1 MDDTQKYRDLF
12 FEETDEYLQSLNE
25 NLLILEKDTESPGI
39 IDEIFRSAHTLK
51 GMAATMGYTTM
62 TELTHNMENVLDLFK
77 TGKLKVSSEAV
88 SVIFACLDK
97 LQEIVEDLRA
107 DHYPDYDISEL
118 LFDLSNLANTSTDEP
133 APAEVANHAV
143 EEIETGMAHDEV
155 SEVDAS
161 VLRQAYEKGF
171 RGYSILVKV
180 TESCMLKGARAY
192 LVVNKLE
199 QRGEIIATNPSVE
212 ELEEGNFERIF
223 KLLYVST
230 NDIEEVREAVENVA
244 EIEEVLVKEFKEED
258 LPDVFSVRSVTEP
271 EKAEEEVAPE
281 KPVKKTR
288 TVKKAKEPKGVK
300 EPKEAK
306 PKKVKEPVKG
316 KEPAKVKTEEK
327 HGPSPANQSI
337 RVDLSRLDNFMNL
350 VSELVI
356 YRTRL
361 EELSTQYKA
370 TEINEPLEQ
379 VARITSDLQDLVLKI
394 RMQPVNV
401 VFNRF
406 PRMIRD
412 LTKEL
417 QKDMDLIIEGE
428 ETELDRTVVSE
439 LGEPLVHLIR
449 NAADHGIESTEER
462 LEKGK
467 DPKGT
472 IHLSAYQEGN
482 KVVIKV
488 SDDGKG
494 IDPEKIRE
502 SAIRKGI
509 PTDGLSKAELINL
522 IFNPGFS
529 TNTEVTSIS
538 GRGVGMD
545 VVRSKITSLG
555 GSIDVLSEIDQG
567 TNFVIK
573 LPLTLSIIQA
583 LMVHVSSET
592 FALPLGLIEKV
603 VKVLPGDIKDSHNG
617 EVYIYREKVIPVL
630 RVNEALGL
638 TTDSTHQHIILVNIG
653 GNQYGLVVD
662 ELIGQQEIVI
672 KKLSGVLGRMK
683 EYLGAAI
690 LGNGDI
696 TLILDIGNL
705 VSRKEEA
712 FE

>member
-12 FEETDEYLQSLNE
+12 FEETDEYLQSLND
-25 NLLILEKDTESPGI
+25 NLLVLEKDTESPGI

-62 TELTHNMENVLDLFK
+62 TELTHNMENVLEQFRQ
-77 TGKLKVSSEAV
+77 GSLKVTSDVV
-88 SVIFACLDK
+88 SVIFKCLDK
-97 LQEIVEDLRA
+97 LSEIVEDLRD
-107 DHYPDYDISEL
+107 DHYPDYDITDLLEEL
-118 LFDLSNLANTSTDEP
+118 KNLSGKKEDGSKTDE
-133 APAEVANHAV
+133 
-143 EEIETGMAHDEV
+143 ETGKTESETFDAV
-155 SEVDAS
+155 SDIDAS
-161 VLRQAYEKGF
+161 IIRQAMDKGY
-171 RGYSILVKV
+171 RAYSIMVKV
-180 TESCMLKGARAY
+180 TKSCMLKGARAY

-199 QRGEIIATNPSVE
+199 QSGEILETSPGVE
-212 ELEEGNFERIF
+212 DLEEGNYEEIF
-223 KLLYVST
+223 KLLYLSQKGP
-230 NDIEEVREAVENVA
+230 EAVRETIENVA
-244 EIEEVLVKEFKEED
+244 EIEEVEMKEISEED
-258 LPDVFSVRSVTEP
+258 LQHAYLISTE
-271 EKAEEEVAPE
+271 
-281 KPVKKTR
+281 
-288 TVKKAKEPKGVK
+288 
-300 EPKEAK
+300 
-306 PKKVKEPVKG
+306 
-316 KEPAKVKTEEK
+316 KTEEK
-327 HGPSPANQSI
+327 NTETRVSGEQKENSKNRAEEKHGTAAHASQSI

-412 LTKEL
+412 LTQEL
-417 QKDMDLIIEGE
+417 GKDMDLVIEGE

-449 NAADHGIESTEER
+449 NAADHGIESREER
-462 LEKGK
+462 IASGK
-467 DPKGT
+467 NPKG
-472 IHLSAYQEGN
+472 IIELIAYQEGN

-502 SAIRKGI
+502 SAERKGI
-509 PTDGLSKAELINL
+509 PTEGLDKNELIQL
-522 IFNPGFS
+522 IFNQGFS
-529 TNTEVTSIS
+529 TNTEVTNIS

-555 GSIDVLSEIDQG
+555 GNIEVDSVIGKG
-567 TNFVIK
+567 TSFVIK

-583 LMVHVSSET
+583 LMVHVSQET

-603 VKVLPGDIKDSHNG
+603 VKVNEGDVKDSHNG
-617 EVYIYREKVIPVL
+617 EVYIYREKVIPVI
-630 RVNEALGL
+630 RINEKLSL
-638 TTDSTHQHIILVNIG
+638 PMDTSNQHIIMVNIG
-653 GNQYGLVVD
+653 GKQYGLLVD

-672 KKLSGVLGRMK
+672 KKLSGSVGKMN

-696 TLILDIGNL
+696 TLILDVGNL
-705 VSRKEEA
+705 VSGKGETA
-712 FE
+712 

>member
-1 MDDTQKYRDLF
+1 MDDIQKYRDLF

-25 NLLILEKDTESPGI
+25 HLLILEKDTESPGI

-77 TGKLKVSSEAV
+77 SGKLKITSSVV
-88 SVIFACLDK
+88 SVIFKCLDK
-97 LQEIVEDLRA
+97 LSEIVEDLRQ
-107 DHYPDYDISEL
+107 DHYPDYDISLLLAEL
-118 LFDLSNLANTSTDEP
+118 DGLTD
-133 APAEVANHAV
+133 ADVEVKETPV
-143 EEIETGMAHDEV
+143 EQ
-155 SEVDAS
+155 VDAKVMLKS
-161 VLRQAYEKGF
+161 EISDIDKGVIRSAIERGFHAYAITVQVVEN
-171 RGYSILVKV
+171 
-180 TESCMLKGARAY
+180 CMLKGARAY

-199 QRGEIIATNPSVE
+199 QQGEIIQTQPGAE
-212 ELEEGNFERIF
+212 DLEDGNFDRTF
-223 KLLYVST
+223 KLIYLSMVSR
-230 NDIEEVREAVENVA
+230 DDVLEIIENVS
-244 EIEEVLVKEFKEED
+244 EIDEVLVEEIREESLSEAKEEKKK
-258 LPDVFSVRSVTEP
+258 EP
-271 EKAEEEVAPE
+271 KKA
-281 KPVKKTR
+281 VKA
-288 TVKKAKEPKGVK
+288 KAKEK
-300 EPKEAK
+300 
-306 PKKVKEPVKG
+306 
-316 KEPAKVKTEEK
+316 KTEIHVVEEVSAKEVMVKDTPVMEAHKEK
-327 HGPSPANQSI
+327 TPENGKNGGHGNQSI

-361 EELSTQYKA
+361 EELSTRYKA

-412 LTKEL
+412 LTQEL
-417 QKDMDLIIEGE
+417 DKDMDLIIQGE

-449 NAADHGIESTEER
+449 NAADHGIESAEER
-462 LEKGK
+462 KAQGK
-467 DPKGT
+467 NPKGT
-472 IHLSAYQEGN
+472 IHLIAYQEGN

-494 IDPEKIRE
+494 IDPEKIKE

-509 PTDGLSKAELINL
+509 PVEGLGRNELIQL
-522 IFNPGFS
+522 IFNHGFS

-545 VVRSKITSLG
+545 VVQSKITSLG
-555 GSIDVLSEIDQG
+555 GSIDVTSEVGKG

-583 LMVHVSSET
+583 LMVHVGKET

-603 VKVLPGDIKDSHNG
+603 VKAKEGDVKESHNG
-617 EVYIYREKVIPVL
+617 EVYIYRDKVIPVV
-630 RVNEALGL
+630 RINEKLGVAS
-638 TTDSTHQHIILVNIG
+638 DSDHRHIILVLIG
-653 GNQYGLVVD
+653 GKQYGLLVD

-672 KKLSGVLGRMK
+672 KKLSGSLSRMN

-696 TLILDIGNL
+696 TLILDVGNL
-705 VSRKEEA
+705 VSGEGENLG
-712 FE
+712 

>member
-1 MDDTQKYRDLF
+1 MDDLQKYRDLF

-88 SVIFACLDK
+88 TVIFSCLDK
-97 LQEIVEDLRA
+97 LQEIVEDLRR

-118 LFDLSNLANTSTDEP
+118 LFDLSGLTKEEEKSSPEEEP
-133 APAEVANHAV
+133 VMPAAPVV
-143 EEIETGMAHDEV
+143 EPEGMVHEEV

-161 VLRQAYEKGF
+161 VLRQAFEKGF

-180 TESCMLKGARAY
+180 MESCMLKGARAY

-199 QRGEIIATNPSVE
+199 QRGEILSTSPSVE
-212 ELEEGNFERIF
+212 ELEEGNFDRVF
-223 KLLYVST
+223 KLLFVSMSER
-230 NDIEEVREAVENVA
+230 EEVLEAVEDVA
-244 EIEEVLVKEFKEED
+244 EIEEVVVKEILEED
-258 LPDVFSVRSVTEP
+258 LSDMFSVP
-271 EKAEEEVAPE
+271 AAAAAEEPKTLE
-281 KPVKKTR
+281 KPLKKNR
-288 TVKKAKEPKGVK
+288 TTKKAKEPKVVK
-300 EPKEAK
+300 DPKEAK
-306 PKKVKEPVKG
+306 LKKAKEPVQPL
-316 KEPAKVKTEEK
+316 EPARQRSEEK
-327 HGPSPANQSI
+327 SSSPHANQSI

-412 LTKEL
+412 LSKEL
-417 QKDMDLIIEGE
+417 DKDMDLIIEGE

-449 NAADHGIESTEER
+449 NAADHGIESAEER

-467 DPKGT
+467 NPKGT

-488 SDDGKG
+488 GDDGKG
-494 IDPEKIRE
+494 IDPDKIRE
-502 SAIRKGI
+502 SAQRKGI
-509 PTDGLSKAELINL
+509 PTEGLGKSELIHL

-545 VVRSKITSLG
+545 VVQSKITALG
-555 GSIDVLSEIDQG
+555 GSIDVLSEVGQG

-583 LMVHVSSET
+583 LMVHVGKET

-603 VKVLPGDIKDSHNG
+603 VKVLPGDIRDAHQG

-630 RVNEALGL
+630 RINEALHLAPEG
-638 TTDSTHQHIILVNIG
+638 TNQHIILVNIG
-653 GNQYGLVVD
+653 GKQYGLVVD
-662 ELIGQQEIVI
+662 GLIGQQEIVI
-672 KKLSGVLGRMK
+672 KKLSGALSRMK

-696 TLILDIGNL
+696 TLILDVGNL
-705 VSRKEEA
+705 VAGKEET